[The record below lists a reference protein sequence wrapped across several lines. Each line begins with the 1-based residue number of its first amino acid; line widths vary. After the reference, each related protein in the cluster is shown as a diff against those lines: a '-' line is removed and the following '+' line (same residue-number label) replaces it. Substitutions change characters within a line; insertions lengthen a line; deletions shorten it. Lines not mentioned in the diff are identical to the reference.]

1 VKALVEGKSNIAWFD
16 FHCYNNFQH
25 LLKEYQIMKTET
37 SETAAIQ
44 ALRYCLEEIP
54 FIQLVKVS
62 SAENASGPDFRLD
75 IRVQNRP
82 LTILAEYKP
91 SGQPRLARQAVY
103 EIKDWLVKGLGTYGV
118 FTAPYISPEAAAV
131 CKEAGIGYLDLAGN
145 CLLTFETVYVH
156 REGKPNSSLQR
167 RELRSLYSP
176 KAERILRIL
185 LSRPQQSWKTESLAE
200 AAQVSFGQVSNVKK
214 LLADREWLAPNGAGI
229 RLNNPGA
236 VLDEWAAQYRF
247 QRNQA
252 LDFYALVEVAECEYQ
267 LAEAC
272 QRQGMRYALTAFSG
286 AARLA
291 PAVRYQRAVAYV
303 DGDLDSLADSLGWK
317 PVTSGANVSLFVPYD
332 EGVFFDSCEMD
343 GTHLA
348 TPVQI
353 YLDLQNYRSRG
364 QEAAQ
369 AIRKVIEQAW

>member
-1 VKALVEGKSNIAWFD
+1 MKIA
-16 FHCYNNFQH
+16 
-25 LLKEYQIMKTET
+25 TG
-37 SETAAIQ
+37 ETAAIQ
-44 ALRYCLEEIP
+44 ALRDCLEEIP
-54 FIQLVKVS
+54 FLQLMNVS
-62 SAENASGPDFRLD
+62 TAENASGPDFRMD
-75 IRVQNRP
+75 VRVQNRP
-82 LTILAEYKP
+82 LTILAEYKT
-91 SGQPRLARQAVY
+91 SGQPRLAREAAFQ
-103 EIKDWLVKGLGTYGV
+103 IKDWLAKGLGVYGV

-145 CLLTFETVYVH
+145 CLLSFETVYVH

-176 KAERILRIL
+176 KAERILRVL
-185 LSRPQQSWKTESLAE
+185 LRRPQQSWKTEALAE

-214 LLADREWLAPNGAGI
+214 LLADREWLAPNEGGI

-236 VLDEWAAQYRF
+236 VLDEWAEQYRF
-247 QRNQA
+247 HRNQV
-252 LDFYALVEVAECEYQ
+252 LDYYALIEVAECEVQ

-272 QRQGMRYALTAFSG
+272 QRQGMRYALTAFSA

-303 DGDLDSLADSLGWK
+303 DGDPDSLADSLGWK
-317 PVTSGANVSLFVPYD
+317 PVTSGANVSLLVPYD
-332 EGVFFDSCEMD
+332 EGVFFDSREMD
-343 GTHLA
+343 GTQLV

-369 AIRKVIEQAW
+369 AIRKVIEQTW